1 MWNSTKFV
9 ALAVAGAGFTVADAK
24 PAHACFD
31 WGYSDAYSYGWPYA
45 DTGFASY
52 PAYRYRSCGGHYH
65 IPGWGECG
73 GYGPCG
79 WAPFPAP
86 VVNVPVTDWAAA
98 PGEGVAG
105 DQPPLTV
112 SRRAGSRRRKIAGGE
127 EYLRR

>member
-1 MWNSTKFV
+1 MWNSTTFV
-9 ALAVAGAGFTVADAK
+9 ALAMAGAGFAVAAT
-24 PAHACFD
+24 PAHPCFD
-31 WGYSDAYSYGWPYA
+31 WGYSGVYSYGWPYA

-86 VVNVPVTDWAAA
+86 VVNVPATESAVVPGERAAA
-98 PGEGVAG
+98 H
-105 DQPPLTV
+105 QPSTV
-112 SRRAGSRRRKIAGGE
+112 SLRAGSRRRKVAGGE